1 VKGRLGEMIEHVD
14 EILAAVI
21 IGFILGFFI
30 GCLTGYK
37 VGIYKGN
44 GGE

>member
-1 VKGRLGEMIEHVD
+1 MFEEF
-14 EILAAVI
+14 LAAVF
-21 IGFILGFFI
+21 IGFTMGFFI
-30 GCLTGYK
+30 GCLTGYR